1 MKNYNFF
8 KRTFFTLLL
17 VGSLTINA
25 VSASYLILRFS
36 GGSDDVNN
44 INKYSSSVKKTSDS
58 LVNLSNILVKTKD
71 DLVQTKDDSALST
84 SFLNSFLKN
93 VTDTDSNPLNQI
105 SDPPYGNTGQIY
117 WDTTNNT
124 LISTNGTNRYVW
136 VGSSWM
142 SINSTNLIT
151 GTNQN
156 VSRLMALS
164 HDKIPTTDLG
174 INSFGEINTDVRISD
189 VTANWSFHSLS
200 PEINVKPQ
208 YTTISNISWDKAHH
222 CLTGKTSSGLQ
233 VVYSVYPDDNF
244 SYWSDAILK

>member
-25 VSASYLILRFS
+25 VSASYLVLSFS

-44 INKYSSSVKKTSDS
+44 INKYSSRLQETSDS

-71 DLVQTKDDSALST
+71 DSALST
-84 SFLNSFLKN
+84 SFLKS
-93 VTDTDSNPLNQI
+93 VTDRNPLNQI
-105 SDPPYGNTGQIY
+105 SDPPHGDIGQIY

-124 LISTNGTNRYVW
+124 LISTDGTNRSVW

-142 SINSTNLIT
+142 SIDSTNLIT

-156 VSRLMALS
+156 VSQLMALS
-164 HDKIPTTDLG
+164 PGKIPTTDLG
-174 INSFGEINTDVRISD
+174 INSFGEITTTVRISH
-189 VTANWSFHSLS
+189 VTATWSFPFLR
-200 PEINVKPQ
+200 PKINVEPQ
-208 YTTISNISWDKAHH
+208 YTTISNISWDSAHH
-222 CLTGKTSSGLQ
+222 CLTGTTSSGLQ
-233 VVYSVYPDDNF
+233 VVYSVYPDQHG

>member
-44 INKYSSSVKKTSDS
+44 INKYSISVKKTSDS
-58 LVNLSNILVKTKD
+58 LVNLSNILV
-71 DLVQTKDDSALST
+71 QTKDNSALST
-84 SFLNSFLKN
+84 SFLKS
-93 VTDTDSNPLNQI
+93 VTDSNSLNQI
-105 SDPPYGNTGQIY
+105 SDPPYGDTGQIY
-117 WDTTNNT
+117 WDSTNHT

-156 VSRLMALS
+156 ISRLMALS
-164 HDKIPTTDLG
+164 PGKIPTNDLQ
-174 INSFGEINTDVRISD
+174 INRSGQITTVRISH
-189 VTANWSFHSLS
+189 VTATWSFPFLR
-200 PEINVKPQ
+200 PKINVEPQ
-208 YTTISNISWDKAHH
+208 YTTISNISWDTTHH
-222 CLTGKTSSGLQ
+222 CLTGTTSSGLP
-233 VVYSVYPDDNF
+233 VVYSVYPDQNG

>member
-8 KRTFFTLLL
+8 KITFFTLLL

-44 INKYSSSVKKTSDS
+44 INKYSSRLQETSNS
-58 LVNLSNILVKTKD
+58 LVNLSNI
-71 DLVQTKDDSALST
+71 LVQTKDDSALST
-84 SFLNSFLKN
+84 SFLKS
-93 VTDTDSNPLNQI
+93 VTDSNSLNQI

-117 WDTTNNT
+117 WDSTNHT

-136 VGSSWM
+136 VGSSWLPV
-142 SINSTNLIT
+142 SSANLII

-156 VSRLMALS
+156 VSQLIALRPG
-164 HDKIPTTDLG
+164 KIPTNALQ
-174 INSFGEINTDVRISD
+174 INRSGQITTNVKISN
-189 VTANWSFHSLS
+189 VTATWSFPFLR
-200 PEINVKPQ
+200 PKINVEPQ
-208 YTTISNISWDKAHH
+208 YTTISNISWDTTHH
-222 CLTGKTSSGLQ
+222 CLTGTTSSGLQ
-233 VVYSVYPDDNF
+233 VVYSVYPDQNG

>member
-44 INKYSSSVKKTSDS
+44 INKYSISVKKTSDS
-58 LVNLSNILVKTKD
+58 LVNLSNILV
-71 DLVQTKDDSALST
+71 QTKDNSALST
-84 SFLNSFLKN
+84 SFLKS
-93 VTDTDSNPLNQI
+93 VTDSNSLNQI
-105 SDPPYGNTGQIY
+105 SDPPYGDTGQIY
-117 WDTTNNT
+117 WDSTNQT
-124 LISTNGTNRYVW
+124 LVSTNGTNRYVW

-156 VSRLMALS
+156 VSRLMDLS
-164 HDKIPTTDLG
+164 PGKIPTTDLG
-174 INSFGEINTDVRISD
+174 INSFGEITTTVRISH
-189 VTANWSFHSLS
+189 VTATWPFLSLH
-200 PEINVKPQ
+200 PRINVEPQ
-208 YTTISNISWDKAHH
+208 YTTIYNISWDPTHH
-222 CLTGKTSSGLQ
+222 CLTGKTSSGP
-233 VVYSVYPDDNF
+233 VVYSVYPDQNG